1 MTEKRDYYET
11 LGVSRNASQDE
22 IKRAYRRLAR
32 QYHPDVNK
40 HNPEAEARFKEINE
54 AYQVLSDPEKRE
66 IYDRYGHRG
75 LDPNYSGGYGGIED
89 FADFGFTDIFDM
101 FFGTGTR
108 TTTRRSRPRAEPG
121 SDIRFDIEITLEEA
135 AHGTRREITFERMEL
150 CHACAG
156 TGTQAGSRPE
166 VCGLCGGSGQVR
178 QQQQTFFGTQ
188 IRISTCPR
196 CHGEGRVIGSPCPQC
211 RGHGRVRGT
220 VTKTIDIPAGV
231 DTGMQIRIP
240 GEGDAGL
247 RGGPRGDLFIGIHVQ
262 PHRIFERR
270 GNDLWCKVTIS
281 FPLAALGGHVEVPT
295 IDGNE
300 TLYVAPGTQ
309 PGETYT
315 LRGRGM
321 PDPNRGTRGDLNV
334 LIQVQ
339 TPTRL
344 TEEQKE
350 LLRKFAQLQG
360 EDIKHEEDK
369 KSFFERVRDALD
381 GL

>member
-1 MTEKRDYYET
+1 MSEKRDYYEI
-11 LGVSRNASQDE
+11 LCVSRNASLDE

-40 HNPEAEARFKEINE
+40 HNPDAEALFKEINE

-75 LDPNYSGGYGGIED
+75 LDHNYSGSYSGIED
-89 FADFGFTDIFDM
+89 FGDFGFTDIFDM

-108 TTTRRSRPRAEPG
+108 TTTRRSRPRSEPG
-121 SDIRFDIEITLEEA
+121 SDLRYDLEITLEEA
-135 AHGTRREITFERMEL
+135 ACGTQREITFERMEL
-150 CHACAG
+150 CRSCAG
-156 TGTQAGSRPE
+156 TGTTAGSRPE
-166 VCGLCGGSGQVR
+166 VCGMCGGSGHVR
-178 QQQQTFFGTQ
+178 QQQTTFFGTQ

-196 CHGEGRVIGSPCPQC
+196 CHGEGRVIGSPCSEC
-211 RGHGRVRGT
+211 RGHGRLRGM
-220 VTKTIDIPAGV
+220 VTRKVDIPAGV

-247 RGGPRGDLFIGIHVQ
+247 RGGPRGDLYVLIRVQ
-262 PHRIFERR
+262 PHKTFERR
-270 GNDLWCKVTIS
+270 GCDLWCQITIG

-295 IDGNE
+295 LDGTE
-300 TLYVAPGTQ
+300 TLYIAPGTQ
-309 PGETYT
+309 PGETYS

-321 PDPNRGTRGDLNV
+321 PDPERGVRGDLNV
-334 LIQVQ
+334 VVNVR
-339 TPTRL
+339 TPTNL
-344 TEEQKE
+344 TEEQRE

-360 EDIKHEEDK
+360 EDIKHDSEK